1 MENTTNTT
9 KETKMNKESIKEVIK
24 NNSKKILKG
33 AAIGAAG
40 IVIGA
45 IGMKMKKDKEIEGYR
60 AGYREGYSTA
70 VEEVEEL
77 IEIMED
83 LDSMIDTKDV
93 NDMSDREYITHL
105 HNIEI
110 IPDEV
115 MNYVEN
121 IEQENGE
128 LKDKVDFLERDIE
141 DLEAQIL
148 GNEK

>member
-60 AGYREGYSTA
+60 AGYGTA
-70 VEEVEEL
+70 VEEIEEL
-77 IEIMED
+77 VEIFED
-83 LDSMIDTKDV
+83 LDDMVDAKDV
-93 NDMSDREYITHL
+93 NDMSDREYIKHL

-148 GNEK
+148 GHEK